1 MLQPQANTAKAHT
14 LALTKKWFGASG
26 PSLPGESGG
35 VAPHHI
41 CKPLKAATKR

>member
-1 MLQPQANTAKAHT
+1 MQKPQANTAKERT

-26 PSLPGESGG
+26 PSLPGESGDL
-35 VAPHHI
+35 APHHI